1 VTAFI
6 KISFSEPSPPKSTLL
21 LLLHNGINN
30 PPCLVI
36 SDSLLALHQKHQEQ
50 GILLSLPNKIPS
62 SQVQFPYTL
71 STRRR
76 GSSTPVYRTDLC
88 VYCREGKTDYYARKR
103 LITQAKNRYAT
114 PKYRLVVRFTNTT
127 VVRPPLPNLALSGE
141 KRRLMIQICQII
153 HSKLQGDIVFA
164 SAYSSELPKYG
175 IKHGLKNW
183 AAAYATGLLVAR
195 RALTKIGLADKYDG
209 VKEPDGSHT
218 MTEEIQDAG
227 RPFKVFLDVG
237 LRKTSTGSRVFGAMK
252 GASDG
257 GLYIPHSE
265 NRFPGYDSESKALDA
280 DTLKKYI
287 YGGHVGEVN
296 QPLVFVFG

>member
-1 VTAFI
+1 
-6 KISFSEPSPPKSTLL
+6 
-21 LLLHNGINN
+21 
-30 PPCLVI
+30 
-36 SDSLLALHQKHQEQ
+36 
-50 GILLSLPNKIPS
+50 
-62 SQVQFPYTL
+62 
-71 STRRR
+71 
-76 GSSTPVYRTDLC
+76 
-88 VYCREGKTDYYARKR
+88 
-103 LITQAKNRYAT
+103 
-114 PKYRLVVRFTNTT
+114 
-127 VVRPPLPNLALSGE
+127 
-141 KRRLMIQICQII
+141 
-153 HSKLQGDIVFA
+153 LQGDIVFA

-195 RALTKIGLADKYDG
+195 RALTKIGLAEKYEG

-218 MTEEIQDAG
+218 MTEEIEDAG

-287 YGGHVGEVN
+287 YGGHIGEVLN
-296 QPLVFVFG
+296 FLCLADLESIWMLLKRMMRRNINVNSPSILMRILALIPLRICIARRMRKSVPILLSRLPRSSPIMIRQRSIRTTSCRKMKGRLGSLRS